1 MAGVAALL
9 AVLLVVAIV
18 AALRARRRERE
29 ARAEAEE
36 AAARAREAALLA
48 AVARRLLRGG
58 SLNSQLAWIAARV
71 AEACGSDGARIEFA
85 AAPTA
90 REGERAVRLPVE
102 GEAVWLYTTGGS
114 PPTRL
119 VDPLAGIIDI
129 TLERKRLE
137 EREKDAEAARQGN
150 LAKTAVIH
158 LVSHDLRPMV
168 HAVADAVGTL
178 SDGDEPS
185 RRARHAV
192 GLATRLVDD
201 LVDLSRMETGT
212 LRTSPET
219 IDLKA
224 VVAGAAEHARRAHGE
239 HEILVELPTDLPR
252 VSADPDQ
259 VARVFENLL
268 DNAVKYSPPGV
279 PVRVTGGVGG
289 NRATVRVIDRGPG
302 IPAAQRARVF
312 EPFFQ
317 GRPSDEGGGLGLAV
331 SLGFAEANGGRLVLQ
346 SSPDGETAFAVSL
359 PLAP

>member
-1 MAGVAALL
+1 VTGVAALL
-9 AVLLVVAIV
+9 AVLLVVVV
-18 AALRARRRERE
+18 ALAVRARKLERQ
-29 ARAEAEE
+29 ARAEAAET
-36 AAARAREAALLA
+36 AARAREAALLA

-58 SLNSQLAWIAARV
+58 SLNSQLAWISARI
-71 AEACGSDGARIEFA
+71 AETLGADGARIEFA

-90 REGERAVRLPVE
+90 RDGERAVRLPVE
-102 GEAVWLYTTGGS
+102 GESAWLYTTGGA

-119 VDPLAGIIDI
+119 VDPLAGILDI

-137 EREKDAEAARQGN
+137 EREKEAEAARQGN

-192 GLATRLVDD
+192 ALATRLVDD

-212 LRTSPET
+212 LRPEAET
-219 IDLKA
+219 IDLRK
-224 VVAGAAEHARRAHGE
+224 VVAEASEHARRTHGE
-239 HEILVELPTDLPR
+239 HEILVELPDDLPQ
-252 VSADPDQ
+252 VSADRDH
-259 VARVFENLL
+259 VARMFENLL
-268 DNAVKYSPPGV
+268 DNAVKFSPPDV

-289 NRATVRVIDRGPG
+289 GRATVRVIDRGPG
-302 IPAAQRARVF
+302 IPAPQRARVF

-331 SLGFAEANGGRLVLQ
+331 SRGFAEANGGRLVLQ
-346 SSPDGETAFAVSL
+346 STPEGDTAFAVSL
-359 PLAP
+359 PLS